1 MVANLQAISDP
12 ERVKRNFAKYKG
24 SDAAQ
29 LMPSEKAD
37 KKYKVIFNGKT
48 THFGSTMED
57 YSRHKNE
64 TRRQAYLKRAMGI
77 KGDWKKNKYS
87 ANNLS
92 INLLWA

>member
-1 MVANLQAISDP
+1 MVANLESISDP
-12 ERVKRNFAKYKG
+12 KRVARNFAKYKG
-24 SDAAQ
+24 SDNAQ
-29 LMPSEKAD
+29 LFPSEKPD
-37 KKYKVIFNGKT
+37 KKYKVVFNNKT

-57 YSRHKNE
+57 FTKHRSE
-64 TRRQAYLKRAMGI
+64 TRKKAYLARAMGI